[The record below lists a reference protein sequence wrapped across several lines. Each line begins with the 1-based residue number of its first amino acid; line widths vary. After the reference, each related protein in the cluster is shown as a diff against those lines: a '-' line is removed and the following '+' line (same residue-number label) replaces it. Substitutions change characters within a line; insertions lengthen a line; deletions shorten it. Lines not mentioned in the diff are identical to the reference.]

1 MTDVIVGV
9 LALLFGL
16 LLCFRG
22 AVAMRVLLAVWGAV
36 LGFGLGAVLV
46 AALTDQGHLAS
57 VLGWVAA
64 IVLAVVF
71 GLLAYYFYAVAVVLA
86 FAAMGYVLAQLI
98 ATALGAS
105 EPWLLTTVGL
115 IGGIALGLLAIATHL
130 PELVLIVVSAL
141 AGASLAVG
149 GIALLLGVLSLGSWA
164 EAELPVLD
172 QPLWYVGQLALAIA
186 GIIVQ
191 VRHSRRRRLG
201 SVRQS
206 WSAPAH

>member
-9 LALLFGL
+9 LVLVLGL

-22 AVAMRVLLAVWGAV
+22 AVAMRVLLALWGGL
-36 LGFGLGAVLV
+36 LGFGLGAALG
-46 AALTDQGHLAS
+46 AALTDQGQLATA
-57 VLGWVAA
+57 LGWVVA
-64 IVLAVVF
+64 IALAVVF
-71 GLLAYYFYAVAVVLA
+71 GLLAYFFYTLAVVLG

-105 EPWLLTTVGL
+105 QPWVLITVGL
-115 IGGIALGLLAIATHL
+115 LGGVALGLLAIATHL
-130 PELVLIVVSAL
+130 PELVLIIISAL
-141 AGASLAVG
+141 AGASLAVSG
-149 GIALLLGVLSLGSWA
+149 LVLLVGIVDLGTWA
-164 EAELPVLD
+164 EAELRIGD
-172 QPLWYVGQLALAIA
+172 QPAWYLGQIALAVA

-206 WSAPAH
+206 WSAPAR